1 MDKFIVDEENEDEND
16 NSTLVFATVQR
27 HPRANLVTFMLWFAT
42 LISFID
48 RYSLSGVLSEGK
60 GLFSYCRFSYYGN
73 VYFGN
78 LCFKCDNISVQIFHV
93 FHARIP
99 YFFKPEIRSDPKQ
112 VKLYFD
118 VGNTEVAVLQTVF
131 VISYIVFAPIIGYFG
146 DRLNRKW
153 ILIFGILL
161 QVASILAGSFVGGNF
176 NHLLGT
182 RVLLGIAECILNV
195 VCFPYVSDLY
205 PASSRSMAIQ
215 VNLLRT

>member
-1 MDKFIVDEENEDEND
+1 MDKFIVEEENEDEND
-16 NSTLVFATVQR
+16 NSTLVFSTVQR

-60 GLFSYCRFSYYGN
+60 GQN
-73 VYFGN
+73 YFCTEGSPIMEM
-78 LCFKCDNISVQIFHV
+78 CISEIYFQCDNISVQILHV
-93 FHARIP
+93 FRYKFRTFSPGI
-99 YFFKPEIRSDPKQ
+99 SCNPKQ

-161 QVASILAGSFVGGNF
+161 QVASVLAGSFVGGNF
-176 NHLLGT
+176 NQLLGT

-215 VNLLRT
+215 VIF